1 MSAHDLI
8 NAEPWVS
15 EAACGG
21 IVDPYSDPE
30 TFFPLIEGPRATER
44 HPDDVDRAKAICGRC
59 KVAEPCLTFAI
70 TNDERYGI
78 WGGTTAHER
87 AKIKRRRAHA

>member
-30 TFFPLIEGPRATER
+30 TFFPLGEARKQRSYYDASADARA
-44 HPDDVDRAKAICGRC
+44 VCARC
-59 KVAEPCLTFAI
+59 PVTAECLTYALEH
-70 TNDERYGI
+70 DQRHGI
-78 WGGTTAHER
+78 WGGYDEHER
-87 AKIKRRRAHA
+87 ELLKRRRPE